1 MKGYW
6 GDRQMDNWPEETLD
20 PDDWSSVQALAHRI
34 VDDAIMHLTNLRM
47 RPVWQEMPKE
57 VRATYSDSLPKDPTP
72 LDTVYRQITE
82 NLIPY
87 PMGNIHPRFWG
98 WYMGASNFTGALGD
112 FLAAIDGSNLG
123 GGNTAA
129 AQLDRQVVNWM
140 KEMMGFPESASGTLT
155 SGGSMAN
162 TVGLTVARNAMAG
175 VDVRLEGITA
185 LPQPMRYYASDQAHS
200 CHQKAM
206 EILGLGSRSLRLIPS
221 DADFRM
227 DVAALEQAIEDD
239 RAAGISPVCVI
250 ATAGT
255 TNTGAI
261 DDLRAIAAVCR
272 REGLWFHVDGCIGAL
287 IKIAPLNEKLVL
299 GVEAADS
306 LALDPHKWLHAPF
319 EAGCALVRDAKKH
332 FSTFSL
338 HPEYLEEKP
347 RGVAAAEY
355 LFDYG
360 FELSRG
366 FKALKI
372 WMSLK
377 EQGAEKFGR
386 LIDQN
391 IAQGAYLTELI
402 AAEPKLE
409 LMAPTT
415 INIVC
420 FRYCGNGGSETSLR
434 ALNTEIMLRL
444 QENGTAVLTDT
455 MVHNR
460 HCLRVAIN
468 NHRTR
473 REDLKLLIEETVR
486 LGIKLE
492 TER

>member
-1 MKGYW
+1 MS
-6 GDRQMDNWPEETLD
+6 RQFDNRAEETLD
-20 PDDWSSVQALAHRI
+20 PDDWQAAQAQAHKI
-34 VDDAIMHLTNLRM
+34 VDDAVRHLSHVRE
-47 RPVWQEMPKE
+47 RPVWQEMPAH
-57 VRATYSDSLPKDPTP
+57 VRAAFLAPVPDQPTP
-72 LDTVYRQITE
+72 LVEVYGELTQ
-82 NLIPY
+82 NLMPY

-98 WYMGASNFTGALGD
+98 WYMGAGNFTGALAD

-129 AQLDRQVVNWM
+129 AQLDRQTVNWL
-140 KEMMGFPESASGTLT
+140 KQMMGFPASASGTLT

-162 TVGLTVARNAMAG
+162 MVGLTVARNAMAG
-175 VDVRLEGITA
+175 VDVRAEGVTH
-185 LPQPMRYYASDQAHS
+185 LPQPLRFYASDQVHS

-206 EILGLGSRSLRLIPS
+206 ETLGLGSRALVHVAS

-227 DVAALEQAIEDD
+227 DIAALEKAIAND
-239 RAAGISPVCVI
+239 RAAGMRPACVI

-255 TNTGAI
+255 TNTGSI
-261 DDLRAIAAVCR
+261 DDIEAIGALCR

-287 IKIAPLNEKLVL
+287 IKIAPEHSHLVD
-299 GVEAADS
+299 GIEAADS

-319 EAGCALVRDAKKH
+319 EAGCALVRDAKLH
-332 FSTFSL
+332 YATFSL

-347 RGVAAAEY
+347 RGVAAGEY

-372 WMSLK
+372 WMTLK
-377 EQGAEKFGR
+377 EHGTEKFGR

-391 IAQGAYLTELI
+391 IAQGAYLAQLI
-402 AAEPKLE
+402 AAEPHLE
-409 LMAPTT
+409 LMAPAA

-420 FRYCGNGGSETSLR
+420 FRYRLEGADEAAHQ

-444 QENGTAVLTDT
+444 QEAGTAVMTDT
-455 MVHNR
+455 TIHGR
-460 HCLRVAIN
+460 HCLRAAIN

-473 REDLKLLIEETVR
+473 RDDLDLLVRDVTR
-486 LGIKLE
+486 LGLE
-492 TER
+492 LAGG

>member
-1 MKGYW
+1 
-6 GDRQMDNWPEETLD
+6 MDDKREETLD
-20 PDDWSSVQALAHRI
+20 PDDWSAVRALAHRI
-34 VDDAIMHLTNLRM
+34 VDDAVRHVSGVRN
-47 RPVWQEMPKE
+47 RPVWQEMPNE
-57 VRATYSDSLPKDPTP
+57 VRAAYLAPLPENPTP
-72 LDTVYRQITE
+72 LEDVYREITE
-82 NLIPY
+82 NLMPY
-87 PMGNIHPRFWG
+87 PMGNIHPMFWG
-98 WYMGASNFTGALGD
+98 WYMGSGNFTGALGD

-123 GGNTAA
+123 GGNTAP
-129 AQLDRQVVNWM
+129 AQLDRQVVNWLKAM
-140 KEMMGFPESASGTLT
+140 VDFPDTASGTLT

-162 TVGLTVARNAMAG
+162 MVGLAVARNAMAG
-175 VDVRLEGITA
+175 VDVRSEGITS
-185 LPQPMRYYASDQAHS
+185 LPQPLCFYASDQVHS

-206 EILGLGSRSLRLIPS
+206 ETLGLGSRALRHVAS
-221 DADFRM
+221 HADFRM
-227 DVAALEQAIEDD
+227 DVAALETAIAED
-239 RAAGISPVCVI
+239 RAAGKRPVCVI

-261 DDLRAIAAVCR
+261 DDMRTIAEICR

-287 IKIAPLNEKLVL
+287 IKIAPVNCGMVD
-299 GVEAADS
+299 GIEAADS
-306 LALDPHKWLHAPF
+306 IALDPHKWLHAPF

-332 FSTFSL
+332 YATFSL

-347 RGVAAAEY
+347 RGLASGEY

-377 EQGAEKFGR
+377 EQGAAKFGR

-391 IAQGAYLTELI
+391 IAQGAYLTALI

-409 LMAPTT
+409 LMAPTV

-420 FRYCGNGGSETSLR
+420 FRYCSVDASEEALKT
-434 ALNTEIMLRL
+434 LNTEIMLRM
-444 QENGTAVLTDT
+444 QEAGTAVLTDT
-455 MVHNR
+455 TVHGR
-460 HCLRVAIN
+460 HCLRMAIN

-473 REDLKLLIEETVR
+473 REDLKFLIRDILRV
-486 LGIKLE
+486 GQILE
-492 TER
+492 GEMGKGG